1 MGSVSPPPAARRR
14 AAALRRALLTVAA
27 VALVAPSC
35 LHIDGGAI
43 ELSWVT
49 YCAGGKTPGS
59 GGSCSCRERAA
70 SLATVQLALV
80 SLHDGGGGDVCAGRS
95 GCRFDAQRQSGN
107 TGFFVPPGDYD
118 LTLIPLDA
126 SGAPLGG
133 PACVTGGDAGTDAPC
148 WQSPAPL
155 RRTVIT
161 GEVVS
166 LGSFL
171 FSVPDC
177 PVTAT
182 CALSGTTDTCP

>member
-1 MGSVSPPPAARRR
+1 MGPVSPPPPARRR
-14 AAALRRALLTVAA
+14 AAALRSALLTGAA
-27 VALVAPSC
+27 VALLAPSC

-49 YCAGGKTPGS
+49 YCAAGHTPSSGS
-59 GGSCSCRERAA
+59 SSCSCKERAA
-70 SLATVQLALV
+70 GLASVQLVLNAID
-80 SLHDGGGGDVCAGRS
+80 DGGGGDVCAGRS

-126 SGAPLGG
+126 SGAPLGS
-133 PACVTGGDAGTDAPC
+133 PACVSGGDAGTDAPC
-148 WQSPAPL
+148 WQTPAPL

-171 FSVPDC
+171 FAVPDC
-177 PVTAT
+177 PATAA
-182 CALSGTTDTCP
+182 CAATDTCP